1 MRKSF
6 ASAALIVFAAST
18 AAFADNN
25 LPFEQTQFDRGLPP
39 THDASRSAYQKGTSQ
54 GSAAGA
60 SAQPG
65 SHHNVQS
72 PAVQSPAQRR
82 DDDPARRE
90 PQPKYPLQ
98 PFPDPYAPV

>member
-6 ASAALIVFAAST
+6 ASAALIVLAAST

-25 LPFEQTQFDRGLPP
+25 LPFEQAQLDRGLPA
-39 THDASRSAYQKGTSQ
+39 THDTARSAYQKGTPQ

-72 PAVQSPAQRR
+72 PQQQRR
-82 DDDPARRE
+82 DDEAGRRE

>member
-6 ASAALIVFAAST
+6 ASAALIAFAAST

-39 THDASRSAYQKGTSQ
+39 AHDASRSAYQKGTPQ

-65 SHHNVQS
+65 SHHKVQS
-72 PAVQSPAQRR
+72 QQQRR
-82 DDDPARRE
+82 DDETAQRE
-90 PQPKYPLQ
+90 PQPNYPLQ
-98 PFPDPYAPV
+98 PFPDPYAPM